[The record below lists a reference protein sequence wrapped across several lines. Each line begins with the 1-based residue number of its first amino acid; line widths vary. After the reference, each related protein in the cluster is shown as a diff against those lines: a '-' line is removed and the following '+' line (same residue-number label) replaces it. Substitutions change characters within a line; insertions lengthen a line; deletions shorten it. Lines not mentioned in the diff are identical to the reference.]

1 MTLFKLSLRNARR
14 QARDYLVYFVSVVMA
29 AALLYA
35 FNGLV
40 FSQEILNLSRRM
52 AQMPSII
59 VLASIVVVCVFG
71 WLVSYTTNFML
82 SRRSRELGT
91 YILIGLENRQ
101 VARLFFLENLA
112 AGGCALLSGLLVG
125 NLLFQALR
133 AIVLSLFG
141 MPYGFSFTFSLP
153 TVGLTAVYFVLIYL
167 YALRR
172 SRKRIKKMKIYDLI
186 YFDRLNEGV
195 VIQTGQKRRRLFT
208 VSIVLG
214 VAGTFLIMAGN
225 FLLGILGAGSLIVCL
240 YGFFPSF
247 ASSVPA
253 FFDRHPARK
262 YKGQNLLVFR
272 TLAAKLATMGVL
284 MATISMIFTATL
296 ISEGTGMVFHGTF
309 AGRAAENACFDL
321 YIGMEDTDRLRT
333 EYADYIEKN
342 IPVEKSLQYKVYCG
356 ENTQVMDYLN
366 KNTSYYSYG
375 YERDS
380 VMRYSDYAALRE
392 IAGYPA
398 VHLQPGQYLI
408 HCMDYLEGVLKSY
421 QQPLALGDDVL
432 DWGGVYTEHMIQDDG
447 LGNGVGFV
455 LVVPDESA
463 KDLPFHHLGYAAK
476 TVHPV
481 VEEQFYD
488 LYDIHY
494 EIHYKMDMQSD
505 TYDTIYTKASEEADM
520 AVMTAAIVFPLYF
533 LALALTIT
541 AATILTVQQLSE
553 SERYKRQFE
562 MLHKLGMD
570 WREMAKALRWQFAI
584 YYIMPAVPPV
594 LIGLPFILNLA
605 KMPEPGVM
613 VGLNSPAAITGI
625 AFGLFV
631 LLYAL
636 YILLAYTNLK
646 RNVLPER
653 GY

>member
-1 MTLFKLSLRNARR
+1 
-14 QARDYLVYFVSVVMA
+14 
-29 AALLYA
+29 
-35 FNGLV
+35 
-40 FSQEILNLSRRM
+40 
-52 AQMPSII
+52 
-59 VLASIVVVCVFG
+59 
-71 WLVSYTTNFML
+71 
-82 SRRSRELGT
+82 
-91 YILIGLENRQ
+91 
-101 VARLFFLENLA
+101 
-112 AGGCALLSGLLVG
+112 
-125 NLLFQALR
+125 
-133 AIVLSLFG
+133 
-141 MPYGFSFTFSLP
+141 
-153 TVGLTAVYFVLIYL
+153 
-167 YALRR
+167 
-172 SRKRIKKMKIYDLI
+172 MKIYDLI

-208 VSIVLG
+208 VSIILG
-214 VAGTFLIMAGN
+214 VVGTFLIMAGN

-366 KNTSYYSYG
+366 KNTSYYSYS

-408 HCMDYLEGVLKSY
+408 HCMDYLEDVLKSY

-432 DWGGVYTEHMIQDDG
+432 DLGGVYTEHMIQDDG
-447 LGNGVGFV
+447 LGNGSGFI
-455 LVVPDESA
+455 LVVPDESV

-494 EIHYKMDMQSD
+494 EIHYKMDMQFD
-505 TYDTIYTKASEEADM
+505 TYDTIYTKTSEEADM
-520 AVMTAAIVFPLYF
+520 AAMTAATVFPLYF

-541 AATILTVQQLSE
+541 AVTILTVQQLSE

-562 MLHKLGMD
+562 LLHKLGMD

-631 LLYAL
+631 LIYAL
-636 YILLAYTNLK
+636 YILLAYTSLK